1 MTVLREED
9 QRLREERRKW
19 VSLEVHNS
27 AVKECQEAFEE
38 LKRNYKRETA
48 EKERQVEELQK
59 ETVGLKSS
67 LERMS
72 SANIQLDTDV
82 KLNAKMAHKFEELS
96 LSLQEK
102 VMSLAREK
110 MEADQRAA
118 LLGKEVE
125 NVKVSYRFQF
135 IVTAAAL

>member
-1 MTVLREED
+1 MTVLREEE

-48 EKERQVEELQK
+48 EKEKQLEELQK
-59 ETVGLKSS
+59 ESVGLKSN
-67 LERMS
+67 LERIS
-72 SANIQLDTDV
+72 SANTQLDTDV

-96 LSLQEK
+96 LSLQ
-102 VMSLAREK
+102 
-110 MEADQRAA
+110 
-118 LLGKEVE
+118 
-125 NVKVSYRFQF
+125 VKIFTFSDF
-135 IVTAAAL
+135 